1 MVAMANF
8 AVKSA
13 IFHARGLN
21 VVFPVSRVLGGSG
34 DKMAEFISNSAILP
48 VGPTQRRAYGGV
60 QFWPRAQKIGRLYRK
75 VCHRYNSAHYGE
87 CRQTQAKTVKRGG

>member
-48 VGPTQRRAYGGV
+48 SVLPSAVLTAASNSGPGRKKLADFAVKSAIATIRPTTANVGKRR
-60 QFWPRAQKIGRLYRK
+60 QK
-75 VCHRYNSAHYGE
+75 
-87 CRQTQAKTVKRGG
+87 Q